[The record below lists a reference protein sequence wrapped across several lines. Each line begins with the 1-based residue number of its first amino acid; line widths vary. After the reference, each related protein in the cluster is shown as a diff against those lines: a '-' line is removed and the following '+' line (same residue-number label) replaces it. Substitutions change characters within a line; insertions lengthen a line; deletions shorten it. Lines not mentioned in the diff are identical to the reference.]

1 MDEMTEKFNKLLDEL
16 KALFTVSQAM
26 AINSFL
32 NTVKGIDKE
41 SDEKKTIDINQIHQL
56 GLMLTATTEN
66 DTDRLVA
73 IVNCLKSFI

>member
-73 IVNCLKSFI
+73 IVNCLKNFI